1 MFPGDAIES
10 RLPLKV
16 GVLLPT
22 REAAM
27 TGRFA
32 MRPLLDFA
40 RAAEE
45 QGFDSVWAG
54 DSLTAR
60 PRFDPFV
67 VLAGVAAVTG
77 RVTLGTAAL
86 TAALRHPLLGA
97 NAISALDHAA
107 GAGRLCL
114 GLGSGFPLPESE
126 AEFEAVGVPFRG
138 RSARLDETT
147 AVWRTAWRSEASTF
161 AGRHVRTAGLDRLPP
176 TATPGGPPLWLA
188 SGDTPRVLARVAESY
203 DGWLPFLPDPAA
215 YAAARTQ
222 ISALSLKAGRAAD
235 AVTPALYA
243 TVSVDP
249 DHDRAEAGLDAYVRG
264 YYGYPLEI
272 MRTIQAYG
280 HGDAER
286 LAQWLGGFVA
296 AGARHLVLRIGDL
309 DPLPQLAR
317 LAERVLPR
325 LWETARA
332 AATAGAAT
340 AAGAA
345 DPATNRK
352 RGRS

>member
-1 MFPGDAIES
+1 MPPVDAVGS
-10 RLPLKV
+10 PLALRV

-27 TGRFA
+27 TGRYA

-40 RAAEE
+40 RAAE
-45 QGFDSVWAG
+45 QSGFDSVWAG

-67 VLAGVAAVTG
+67 VLSGVAAVTE
-77 RVTLGTAAL
+77 RVAVGTAAL

-97 NAISALDHAA
+97 NTVAALDHAA
-107 GAGRLCL
+107 GAGRLRL
-114 GLGSGFPLPESE
+114 GLGSGFPLPESQ

-138 RSARLDETT
+138 RSARLDETS
-147 AVWRTAWRSEASTF
+147 AVWRTAWRGEGAAFT
-161 AGRHVRTAGLDRLPP
+161 GRYLSTAGLDRIPP

-188 SGDTPRVLARVAESY
+188 SGDTPRVLERVAEHY

-215 YAAARTQ
+215 YAAAWSR
-222 ISALSLKAGRAAD
+222 IEALSAKAGRPAD

-280 HGDAER
+280 HGDAEG
-286 LAQWLGGFVA
+286 LARWLGAFVA

-309 DPLPQLAR
+309 DPLPQLTL
-317 LAERVLPR
+317 LAEQVLPR
-325 LWETARA
+325 LREA
-332 AATAGAAT
+332 AQPGR
-340 AAGAA
+340 
-345 DPATNRK
+345 DPAGTIANRK
-352 RGRS
+352 